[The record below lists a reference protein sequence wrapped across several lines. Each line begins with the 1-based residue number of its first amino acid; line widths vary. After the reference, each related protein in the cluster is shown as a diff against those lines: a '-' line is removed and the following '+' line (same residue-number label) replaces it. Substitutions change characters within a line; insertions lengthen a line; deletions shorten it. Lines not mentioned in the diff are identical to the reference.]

1 MRTMEQ
7 REERQRELKARL
19 EELPRDPDKLP
30 EKLTIAECARELR
43 VSHGTARRLFR
54 WEPDVEVTYVP
65 GSSRPIVRVP
75 RFVFERVRRRST
87 NPWS

>member
-1 MRTMEQ
+1 MRTLAE
-7 REERQRELKARL
+7 REERQRELKERL
-19 EELPRDPDKLP
+19 EEPPRDPDRLP
-30 EKLTIAECARELR
+30 EKLTLAECARELR
-43 VSHGTARRLFR
+43 CSRGTARRLFR

-65 GSSRPIVRVP
+65 GSRRPIVRVP